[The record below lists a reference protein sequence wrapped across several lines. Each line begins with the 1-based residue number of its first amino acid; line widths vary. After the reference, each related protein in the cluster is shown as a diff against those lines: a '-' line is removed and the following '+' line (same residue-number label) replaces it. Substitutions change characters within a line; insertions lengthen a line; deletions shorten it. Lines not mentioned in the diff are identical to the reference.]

1 MLLLKHKYVL
11 SCIGLLMCVLTSC
24 ETNRSEVMAME
35 QKKIMPS
42 QTGKDITM
50 LYTDSTFLKVRLE
63 APQMVMYDKGT
74 KEPMTIMPKG
84 LYVVFFDDKGKQSTT
99 LKANYGIRY
108 EVSKR
113 MEAKYDVEVVNV
125 TGEKL
130 NTEHL
135 VWDENTKQITSDAFV
150 KITTAKEIIMGKGLR
165 SNQDFT
171 QYEILEITG
180 TIQVEDN
187 QL

>member
-1 MLLLKHKYVL
+1 MLLFRHKYVL
-11 SCIGLLMCVLTSC
+11 AGIVMLMFSSCQ
-24 ETNRSEVMAME
+24 TNPNEVMALSE
-35 QKKIMPS
+35 KKIMPS

-63 APQMVMYDKGT
+63 APQMMMYDKGT

-84 LYVVFFDDKGKQSTT
+84 LFVVFFDDDGKQSTT
-99 LKANYGIRY
+99 LKANYGVRY
-108 EVSKR
+108 ETSRR
-113 MEAKYDVEVVNV
+113 MEARYDVEVVNV

-135 VWDENTKQITSDAFV
+135 VWDENTRQITSDAFV

-180 TIQVEDN
+180 TIRVEDN
-187 QL
+187 EL

>member
-1 MLLLKHKYVL
+1 MRFLNYSFLLPGL
-11 SCIGLLMCVLTSC
+11 SVVMILMGSC
-24 ETNRSEVMAME
+24 ETDRDEVMAIG
-35 QKKIMPS
+35 KKIIMPS

-50 LYTDSTFLKVRLE
+50 LYTDSAALKIRLE
-63 APQMVMYDKGT
+63 APQMVMYDKGV
-74 KEPMTIMPKG
+74 KEPVTIMPKG
-84 LYVVFFDDKGKQSTT
+84 LYVIFFDDKGKESST
-99 LKANYGIRY
+99 LKANYGVRY
-108 EVSKR
+108 EVSRR
-113 MEAKYDVEVVNV
+113 MEAKYNVEVVNA

-150 KITTAKEIIMGKGLR
+150 KITTAKEIIMGKGLK

-171 QYEILEITG
+171 RYEITEITG
-180 TIQVEDN
+180 VIKVEDN

>member
-1 MLLLKHKYVL
+1 MALCMLFLV
-11 SCIGLLMCVLTSC
+11 SC
-24 ETNRSEVMAME
+24 ETDRSEVMAMGE
-35 QKKIMPS
+35 KKIMPS

-50 LYTDSTFLKVRLE
+50 LYTDSTFLKIRLE
-63 APQMVMYDKGT
+63 APQMIMYDKGT

-84 LYVVFFDDKGKQSTT
+84 LFVSFFDDKGKQSTT

-108 EVSKR
+108 ETSRR
-113 MEAKYDVEVVNV
+113 MEAKYDVEVVNA

-135 VWDENTKQITSDAFV
+135 VWDENTKEITSDVFV

-180 TIQVEDN
+180 ILKIEDN
-187 QL
+187 TL

>member
-1 MLLLKHKYVL
+1 MRTLKQ
-11 SCIGLLMCVLTSC
+11 SCILLGIISGVLIFSGC
-24 ETNRSEVMAME
+24 ETNRDEVMAMGK
-35 QKKIMPS
+35 KKIMPS

-50 LYTDSTFLKVRLE
+50 LYTDSAQLKIRLE
-63 APQMVMYDKGT
+63 APQMLMYDKGI

-84 LYVVFFDDKGKQSTT
+84 LYVVFFDGKGKESST
-99 LKANYGIRY
+99 LKANYGVRY
-108 EVSKR
+108 EASRR
-113 MEAKYDVEVVNV
+113 MEARYNVEVVNV

-171 QYEILEITG
+171 EYEILEVTG
-180 TIQVEDN
+180 TLRVEDN

>member
-1 MLLLKHKYVL
+1 MRAFKPLYI
-11 SCIGLLMCVLTSC
+11 SIGAILIIFLITGC
-24 ETNRSEVMAME
+24 ETNRDEVMAIGK
-35 QKKIMPS
+35 KKIMPS

-50 LYTDSTFLKVRLE
+50 LYTDSALLKIRLE
-63 APQMVMYDKGT
+63 APQMLMYDKGI

-84 LYVVFFDDKGKQSTT
+84 LYVVFFDGKGKETST
-99 LKANYGIRY
+99 LKANYGVRY
-108 EVSKR
+108 ETSRR
-113 MEAKYDVEVVNV
+113 MEARYNVEVVNA

-135 VWDENTKQITSDAFV
+135 VWDENTKQITSDVFV

-171 QYEILEITG
+171 EYEILEVTG
-180 TIQVEDN
+180 TLRVEDN

>member
-1 MLLLKHKYVL
+1 MLFSRHPYVLAGMAMFMLL
-11 SCIGLLMCVLTSC
+11 LTSC
-24 ETNRSEVMAME
+24 ENNRSEVMAIGE
-35 QKKIMPS
+35 KKIMPS

-50 LYTDSTFLKVRLE
+50 LYTDSTFLKIRLE
-63 APQMVMYDKGT
+63 APQMIMYDKGT

-84 LYVVFFDDKGKQSTT
+84 LFVSFFDDKGKQSTT

-108 EVSKR
+108 ETSRR

-135 VWDENTKQITSDAFV
+135 VWDENTKQITSDVFV

-180 TIQVEDN
+180 ILKIEDN
-187 QL
+187 AL

>member
-1 MLLLKHKYVL
+1 MLLFRHKYVL
-11 SCIGLLMCVLTSC
+11 AGIVMLMFSSCQ
-24 ETNRSEVMAME
+24 TNPNEVMALSE
-35 QKKIMPS
+35 KKIMPS

-50 LYTDSTFLKVRLE
+50 LYTDSNFLKVRLE
-63 APQMVMYDKGT
+63 APQMMMYDKGT

-84 LYVVFFDDKGKQSTT
+84 LFVVFFDDDGKQSTT
-99 LKANYGIRY
+99 LKANYGVRY
-108 EVSKR
+108 ETSRR
-113 MEAKYDVEVVNV
+113 MEARYDVEVVNV

-135 VWDENTKQITSDAFV
+135 VWDENTRQITSDAFV

-180 TIQVEDN
+180 TIRVEDN
-187 QL
+187 EL

>member
-1 MLLLKHKYVL
+1 MTFLLHRFWIAILLLLMLVL
-11 SCIGLLMCVLTSC
+11 GAC
-24 ETNRSEVMAME
+24 ETNRNEVMAVGE
-35 QKKIMPS
+35 KKIMPS

-50 LYTDSTFLKVRLE
+50 LYTDSTLLKIRLE
-63 APQMVMYDKGT
+63 APQMIMYDKGT

-84 LYVVFFDDKGKQSTT
+84 LHVVFFDDKGKQSTT
-99 LKANYGIRY
+99 LRANYGIRY
-108 EVSKR
+108 ETSKR
-113 MEAKYDVEVVNV
+113 MEAKYDVEVVNA

-180 TIQVEDN
+180 SIRVEDN
-187 QL
+187 DL

>member
-1 MLLLKHKYVL
+1 MPLLKHTYVL
-11 SCIGLLMCVLTSC
+11 SFIGLLMCVFSSC
-24 ETNRSEVMAME
+24 ETNRNEVMAME
-35 QKKIMPS
+35 EKKIMPS

-108 EVSKR
+108 EASKR
-113 MEAKYDVEVVNV
+113 MEAKYNVEVVNV

>member
-1 MLLLKHKYVL
+1 MLLLKHLYVL
-11 SCIGLLMCVLTSC
+11 AGMALLMMFLSSC
-24 ETNRSEVMAME
+24 ETNRKEVMAMGE
-35 QKKIMPS
+35 KKIMPS

-50 LYTDSTFLKVRLE
+50 LYTDSTYLKIRLE
-63 APQMVMYDKGT
+63 ALQMIMYDKGT

-84 LYVVFFDDKGKQSTT
+84 LFVSFFDDKGKQSTT
-99 LKANYGIRY
+99 LKANYGVRY
-108 EVSKR
+108 ETSRR

-135 VWDENTKQITSDAFV
+135 VWDENTKQITSDVFV
-150 KITTAKEIIMGKGLR
+150 KITTAKEIIMGTGLR

-171 QYEILEITG
+171 QYEILEISG
-180 TIQVEDN
+180 IIKVEDKE
-187 QL
+187 L

>member
-1 MLLLKHKYVL
+1 MPVSKHKYAL
-11 SCIGLLMCVLTSC
+11 SFIVLLMVLCSSC

-35 QKKIMPS
+35 PKKIMPS

-50 LYTDSTFLKVRLE
+50 LYTDSTVLKIRLE

-84 LYVVFFDDKGKQSTT
+84 LFVVFFDDKGKESTT
-99 LKANYGIRY
+99 LKANYGVEYRQ
-108 EVSKR
+108 SRR
-113 MEAKYDVEVVNV
+113 MEARYDVEVINA

-135 VWDENTKQITSDAFV
+135 VWDENTKMITSDAFV
-150 KITTAKEIIMGKGLR
+150 KITTAKEIIMGKGLK

-180 TIQVEDN
+180 TIKVEDN

>member
-1 MLLLKHKYVL
+1 MSAPLHK
-11 SCIGLLMCVLTSC
+11 LLMAAMVALMVMLGAC
-24 ETNRSEVMAME
+24 ENDMNEVMAMGE
-35 QKKIMPS
+35 KKIMPS
-42 QTGKDITM
+42 QTGKDVTL
-50 LYTDSTFLKVRLE
+50 LYTDSTLLKIRLE

-84 LYVVFFDDKGKQSTT
+84 FFVVFFDEQGKKSTT
-99 LKANYGIRY
+99 LKANYGVRY
-108 EVSKR
+108 ETSRR
-113 MEAKYDVEVVNV
+113 MEAKYNVEVVNA

-180 TIQVEDN
+180 TIQVED
-187 QL
+187 QDL

>member
-1 MLLLKHKYVL
+1 MRFSGHPYVLACTVVLMLLLA
-11 SCIGLLMCVLTSC
+11 SCQTDR
-24 ETNRSEVMAME
+24 NEVMAMGE
-35 QKKIMPS
+35 KKIMPS

-50 LYTDSTFLKVRLE
+50 LYSDSTFLKVRLE

-84 LYVVFFDDKGKQSTT
+84 LFVSFFDDKGKQSTT

-108 EVSKR
+108 ETSRR

-135 VWDENTKQITSDAFV
+135 VWDENTKQITSDVFV

-180 TIQVEDN
+180 ILKIEDN
-187 QL
+187 SL

>member
-1 MLLLKHKYVL
+1 MLFSRHPYMLAGMALLMLLLV
-11 SCIGLLMCVLTSC
+11 SC
-24 ETNRSEVMAME
+24 ETDRSEVMAMGE
-35 QKKIMPS
+35 KKIMPS

-50 LYTDSTFLKVRLE
+50 LYTDSTLLKIRLE
-63 APQMVMYDKGT
+63 APQMIMYDKGT

-84 LYVVFFDDKGKQSTT
+84 LFVSFFDDKGKQSTT

-108 EVSKR
+108 ETSRR
-113 MEAKYDVEVVNV
+113 MEAKYDVEVVNA

-135 VWDENTKQITSDAFV
+135 VWDENTKQITSDVFV

-180 TIQVEDN
+180 ILKIEDN
-187 QL
+187 AL

>member
-1 MLLLKHKYVL
+1 MLLLRHPYVL
-11 SCIGLLMCVLTSC
+11 AGMALLMMFLCSC
-24 ETNRSEVMAME
+24 ETNRNEVMAMGE
-35 QKKIMPS
+35 KKIMPS

-50 LYTDSTFLKVRLE
+50 LYTDSTYLKIRLE
-63 APQMVMYDKGT
+63 APQMIMYDKGT

-84 LYVVFFDDKGKQSTT
+84 LFVSFFDDKGKQSTT
-99 LKANYGIRY
+99 LKANYGVRY
-108 EVSKR
+108 ETSRR

-135 VWDENTKQITSDAFV
+135 VWDENTKQITSDVFV

-171 QYEILEITG
+171 QYEILEING
-180 TIQVEDN
+180 IIKVEDKE
-187 QL
+187 L

>member
-1 MLLLKHKYVL
+1 
-11 SCIGLLMCVLTSC
+11 MCQKNGFIFLCPIFFLVMFASC
-24 ETNRSEVMAME
+24 ETNRDEVMAIG
-35 QKKIMPS
+35 KKNIMPS

-50 LYTDSTFLKVRLE
+50 LYTDSTILKIRLE
-63 APQMVMYDKGT
+63 APQMLMYDKGI

-84 LYVVFFDDKGKQSTT
+84 LFVVFFNEKGKESST

-108 EVSKR
+108 ETSRR
-113 MEAKYDVEVVNV
+113 MEARYNVEVVNS

-150 KITTAKEIIMGKGLR
+150 KITTAKEIIMGKGLK

-180 TIQVEDN
+180 TIRIEEKE
-187 QL
+187 L

>member
-1 MLLLKHKYVL
+1 MLFSRHPFMLAAMAMLLMFLA
-11 SCIGLLMCVLTSC
+11 SCKTD
-24 ETNRSEVMAME
+24 RSEVMALT

-50 LYTDSTFLKVRLE
+50 LYTDSTVLKIRLE
-63 APQMVMYDKGT
+63 APQMIMYDKGT

-84 LYVVFFDDKGKQSTT
+84 LFVSFFDDKGKQSTT
-99 LKANYGIRY
+99 LKANYGVRY
-108 EVSKR
+108 ETSRR
-113 MEAKYDVEVVNV
+113 MEAKYDVEVVNA

-180 TIQVEDN
+180 ILKVEDN
-187 QL
+187 AL

>member
-1 MLLLKHKYVL
+1 MRCFKHTYMFPIVALMMLL
-11 SCIGLLMCVLTSC
+11 TAC
-24 ETNRSEVMAME
+24 ETDLNEVMAME
-35 QKKIMPS
+35 KKMIMPS

-50 LYTDSTFLKVRLE
+50 LYTDSTILKVRLE
-63 APQMVMYDKGT
+63 APQMMMYDKGT

-84 LYVVFFDDKGKQSTT
+84 LYVIFFDDKGKQSTT
-99 LKANYGIRY
+99 LKSNYGVRY
-108 EVSKR
+108 DVSKR
-113 MEAKYDVEVVNV
+113 MEARYNVEVVNA

-150 KITTAKEIIMGKGLR
+150 KITTAKEIIMGKGLK

-180 TIQVEDN
+180 SIRVEN
-187 QL
+187 NEL

>member
-1 MLLLKHKYVL
+1 MRLPQPIFILAGSILVAWFC
-11 SCIGLLMCVLTSC
+11 SSC
-24 ETNRSEVMAME
+24 ETNRNEVMAIGE
-35 QKKIMPS
+35 KKIMPA

-50 LYTDSTFLKVRLE
+50 LYTDSALLKIRLE
-63 APQMVMYDKGT
+63 APQMLMYDKGT

-84 LYVVFFDDKGKQSTT
+84 LFVVFMDEKGKESTT
-99 LKANYGIRY
+99 LKANYGVRY
-108 EVSKR
+108 EISKR
-113 MEAKYDVEVVNV
+113 MEAKYNVEVVNA

-135 VWDENTKQITSDAFV
+135 VWDENTKEITSDAFV
-150 KITTAKEIIMGKGLR
+150 KITTAKEIIMGKGLK

-171 QYEILEITG
+171 RYQILEITG
-180 TIQVEDN
+180 TIRVEDN

>member
-1 MLLLKHKYVL
+1 MFFSRHPYALAGIAMLMMLLA
-11 SCIGLLMCVLTSC
+11 SC
-24 ETNRSEVMAME
+24 ETNIDEVMALGE
-35 QKKIMPS
+35 KKIMPA

-50 LYTDSTFLKVRLE
+50 LYTDSTELKIRLE
-63 APQMVMYDKGT
+63 APQMLMYDKGT

-99 LKANYGIRY
+99 LKANYGVRY
-108 EVSKR
+108 ETSRR
-113 MEAKYDVEVVNV
+113 MEAKYDVEVVNA

-135 VWDENTKQITSDAFV
+135 VWDENTKQITSDVFV
-150 KITTAKEIIMGKGLR
+150 KITTAKEIIMGKGLK

-171 QYEILEITG
+171 NYEILEITG
-180 TIQVEDN
+180 ILKIEDN
-187 QL
+187 EL